1 MKRASHEHCNAKRSR
16 GRCIRA
22 AAQPRVV
29 AAARRLRKRTQT
41 ENASGFNATVTK
53 GRYGRVR
60 KAAAGHAAQNE
71 AEKANSF
78 NGDLIL
84 APPLPS
90 ARNAL
95 ICHAPR

>member
-41 ENASGFNATVTK
+41 ENASGFNATVMK
-53 GRYGRVR
+53 GVYGRVHTAVSAHATR
-60 KAAAGHAAQNE
+60 SSMWQNKAKNSNDFN
-71 AEKANSF
+71 AN
-78 NGDLIL
+78 LIQIPL
-84 APPLPS
+84 APVRRQVL
-90 ARNAL
+90 
-95 ICHAPR
+95 